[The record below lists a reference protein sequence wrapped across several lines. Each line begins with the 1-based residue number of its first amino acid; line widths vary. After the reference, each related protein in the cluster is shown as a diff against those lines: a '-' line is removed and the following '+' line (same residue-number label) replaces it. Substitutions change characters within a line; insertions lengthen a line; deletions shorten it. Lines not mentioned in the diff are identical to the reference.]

1 MSPRN
6 WLLRGLASES
16 GSQWR
21 PFAHL
26 SSLRGGSLPHYHPS
40 LPPYLPSS
48 INLAP
53 PPVSVLSSPWCFSLA
68 PTKIWHTV
76 LFMNSLIVSLPHKK
90 VSFTK
95 AGILEH
101 SVNEKVDGIM
111 LHVRNQNRPI
121 CGLARWALSSVSP
134 KSTPECLPRA
144 LAPACTHGSHAKV
157 HTLWLAG

>member
-1 MSPRN
+1 
-6 WLLRGLASES
+6 
-16 GSQWR
+16 
-21 PFAHL
+21 
-26 SSLRGGSLPHYHPS
+26 
-40 LPPYLPSS
+40 
-48 INLAP
+48 
-53 PPVSVLSSPWCFSLA
+53 
-68 PTKIWHTV
+68 
-76 LFMNSLIVSLPHKK
+76 MNSLIVSLPHKK

-144 LAPACTHGSHAKV
+144 LTPACTHGSYAKV